1 MRVYLDNAATTRVRH
16 EAAELMCRVM
26 EENYGNPSST
36 HLMGREAKVFLKN
49 AREEV
54 AGAIGAGPEEI
65 YFTSGG
71 TEADNWAIFRGAETM
86 RRRGRHI
93 VITGAEHDAVGRPA
107 AVLEQ
112 RGFEITR
119 IMPGKSG
126 RVDPEELATA
136 VREDTALVSVI
147 LVNND
152 TGVVNRVKEIA
163 KIIKKRGYAPI
174 IHTDAVQALCKV
186 DINVKKLGADLIS
199 LSSHKIHGPKGCGAL
214 YIKNGVKLG
223 AFIEGG
229 GQESGLRSG
238 TEAMPAIAGFGCA
251 AGLGKKEMAEN
262 TKRMREIKA
271 HIEKGV
277 LSGIDG
283 AEVLGESDAPHIL
296 SLGLP
301 GYRSEVMMNFL
312 EAEGI
317 FVSKSSACKKG
328 KRSHVLEAMGLPAKV
343 IDGAIRVSLSRYTTM
358 EEADYFIDALVRGSK
373 KLIKVL

>member
-1 MRVYLDNAATTRVRH
+1 MTVYLDNAATTKVRH
-16 EAAELMCRVM
+16 EAAEIMCRVM
-26 EENYGNPSST
+26 EEDYGNPSST
-36 HLMGREAKVFLKN
+36 HLMGRQAKVFLKN

-54 AGAIGAGPEEI
+54 AGAIGASPEEI

-71 TEADNWAIFRGAETM
+71 TEADNWAIYRGTEIM

-107 AVLEQ
+107 AVLETK
-112 RGFEITR
+112 GYEVTR

-126 RVDPEELATA
+126 RVDPEEIAAA
-136 VREDTALVSVI
+136 VREDTAVVSVI
-147 LVNND
+147 LVNNE
-152 TGVVNRVKEIA
+152 TGAVNPVKEIA
-163 KIIKKRGYAPI
+163 GLIKKRGLSPI

-186 DINVKKLGADLIS
+186 DINVKELGADLIS

-214 YIKNGVKLG
+214 YIKKGVKLG

-229 GQESGLRSG
+229 GQENGLRSG
-238 TEAMPAIAGFGCA
+238 TEAMPAIVGFGCA
-251 AGLGKKEMAEN
+251 AALGRKEMAEN
-262 TKRMREIKA
+262 TKRMREIKE
-271 HIEKGV
+271 HIAAGII
-277 LSGIDG
+277 SGIDG
-283 AEVLGESDAPHIL
+283 AEVLGESGAPHII
-296 SLGLP
+296 SIGLP
-301 GYRSEVMMNFL
+301 GYRSEVIMNFL